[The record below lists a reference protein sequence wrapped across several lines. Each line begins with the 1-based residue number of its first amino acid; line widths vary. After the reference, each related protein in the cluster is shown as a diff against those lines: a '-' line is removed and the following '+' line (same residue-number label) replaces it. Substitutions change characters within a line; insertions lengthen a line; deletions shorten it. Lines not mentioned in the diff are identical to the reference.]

1 MGLRVAA
8 SLALILYVCV
18 GIYNGLA
25 NQRTQASPGEPLDC
39 DYRVELTRDRLSSLI
54 EWSHRVE
61 DDQADKATEN
71 FSTLLRDT
79 QTRCVAAD
87 PDTRDR
93 IETTERIF
101 AEYEER
107 RRRDRDA
114 RRILLAL

>member
-18 GIYNGLA
+18 GIYHGLA
-25 NQRTQASPGEPLDC
+25 NQRLRASPGEHLDC
-39 DYRVELTRDRLSSLI
+39 DYRVELTRDRLTSLI
-54 EWSHRVE
+54 EWAHRVG
-61 DDQADKATEN
+61 DVQADKATEK

-87 PDTRDR
+87 PETRDR
-93 IETTERIF
+93 IDTIERIF

-107 RRRDRDA
+107 RGRDRDA
-114 RRILLAL
+114 RETLLAL